1 MQSIATCPGV
11 RHGGVQNASATKLNT
26 MKNEVR
32 KRFIRGIY
40 AGIFAVM
47 ILAGLSVQE
56 AQAIGLLI
64 PNQDAAAIAR
74 GNAFAATA
82 DNPSAI
88 YYNPAGI
95 TQISGTDFQVGDLN
109 YFGLNMRY
117 KPDTG
122 AGSTHTRF
130 EVLPVPQIYLT
141 KSLEKIPLSFGL
153 GVYAPFG
160 LGVKWP
166 DGPSSTMRDYALESK
181 LTYITVNPVIAYK
194 ILPSLSIAAG
204 PTFNYGQLKFTRGLL
219 SATDFFRFVGD
230 DFSYGATA
238 GILWQPFQ
246 KWSFGA
252 SYRSASS
259 MDFGGHSSYTPTEGV
274 PGAYAATK
282 AHVPLPQIV
291 SGGVSF
297 RPTPKWNIE
306 VDVDYINWDK
316 VNTLKLEGT
325 SALFGG
331 DLALPLNWQDSFQ
344 YKLGVTRYFDDG
356 WYVSAGY
363 FYTSETASSQFF
375 TPGVPDTEL
384 HVPSLGF
391 GRNGEHWHWAVA
403 GQFIV
408 GPQRTINGS
417 PNSPNGKFQLISPT
431 LSVSVGYKF

>member
-1 MQSIATCPGV
+1 MNKEAQKQFK
-11 RHGGVQNASATKLNT
+11 RNACAKILAVT
-26 MKNEVR
+26 
-32 KRFIRGIY
+32 
-40 AGIFAVM
+40 IFAGM
-47 ILAGLSVQE
+47 SVP
-56 AQAIGLLI
+56 AAHAIGFLI

-95 TQISGTDFQVGDLN
+95 TQLPGTDLQVGDLN

-117 KPDTG
+117 KPD
-122 AGSTHTRF
+122 AGGPSQHTRF
-130 EVLPVPQIYLT
+130 EVLPVPQIYAT
-141 KSLEKIPLSFGL
+141 KTLKALPLSFGL

-166 DGPSSTMRDYALESK
+166 DDPTTSLRDYALESK

-204 PTFNYGQLKFTRGLL
+204 PTFNYGQLKFTRGLAS
-219 SATDFFRFVGD
+219 SADFFRFAGD

-246 KWSFGA
+246 QWSFGA

-259 MDFGGHSSYTPTEGV
+259 MDFGGHTTYSPAGEATSPSFYAPT
-274 PGAYAATK
+274 T
-282 AHVPLPQIV
+282 AHVPFPQMATF
-291 SGGVSF
+291 GVSY

-316 VNTLKLEGT
+316 VNDLKLQGSGAIFVT
-325 SALFGG
+325 
-331 DLALPLNWQDSFQ
+331 DLNLKLNWQDSFQ
-344 YKLGVTRYFDDG
+344 YKIGVTRSFDNG

-375 TPGVPDTEL
+375 TPAGRTRNCMCRASALVAMASTGIGPW
-384 HVPSLGF
+384 PGSSL
-391 GRNGEHWHWAVA
+391 
-403 GQFIV
+403 
-408 GPQRTINGS
+408 
-417 PNSPNGKFQLISPT
+417 
-431 LSVSVGYKF
+431 